1 MAIDYGLEDSGLENE
16 FGFAPEAAP
25 QMGEVLM
32 AKVTVETI
40 ESPADYSGVPITTTV
55 TEEIPLP
62 PGPAP
67 MMMPQPPPPMAAPP
81 QMAMDGISGMGVP
94 ALPPQ
99 GIVPPQVM
107 PPGAPMPGHGSTG
120 MGAQAAQQVM
130 QQFQQFG

>member
-1 MAIDYGLEDSGLENE
+1 MAIDYGLEND
-16 FGFAPEAAP
+16 FGFAPEDTAR
-25 QMGEVLM
+25 MGDVLM
-32 AKVTVETI
+32 AKVTVETT

-67 MMMPQPPPPMAAPP
+67 TMMPQPLPPMAVPP

-99 GIVPPQVM
+99 GMVSPQVM
-107 PPGAPMPGHGSTG
+107 PPGAPMPGPGSTG